1 MFFPI
6 VADQTLEPRT
16 PHPVSRPST
25 AQQSCKTKQEVS
37 NDLNLSQIPGL
48 FQPGAGKWLDRILDL
63 YCQLPRASD
72 GAMLSVLSVRLSER
86 IEIPFC
92 SDLRSI
98 VTTTTVAQREN
109 SEAIS
114 QVSYFRAT
122 STRWVASGPIRMCLF
137 VGVSGRVAVHRAL
150 ILFRQSDSRQPCWAC
165 FSRCIPALPA
175 CMFPASPSFSLVDFF
190 FVCVCFLGG

>member
-25 AQQSCKTKQEVS
+25 AQQSCKTKQEVN

-150 ILFRQSDSRQPCWAC
+150 ILF
-165 FSRCIPALPA
+165 I
-175 CMFPASPSFSLVDFF
+175 
-190 FVCVCFLGG
+190 

>member
-37 NDLNLSQIPGL
+37 NDFKLSQIPGL
-48 FQPGAGKWLDRILDL
+48 FQPGAGKWLDRVLDL
-63 YCQLPRASD
+63 YCQLPRAPD
-72 GAMLSVLSVRLSER
+72 AMLSVLSVRLSER

-98 VTTTTVAQREN
+98 ITTITSGSARELRSHLSGQLLQSYINKVGGQRPHKDV
-109 SEAIS
+109 SVCQCFRKGCLGSRTLDSLVGHVFLEAFLLFLHACS
-114 QVSYFRAT
+114 QQAQVS
-122 STRWVASGPIRMCLF
+122 
-137 VGVSGRVAVHRAL
+137 VSL
-150 ILFRQSDSRQPCWAC
+150 I
-165 FSRCIPALPA
+165 
-175 CMFPASPSFSLVDFF
+175 FF
-190 FVCVCFLGG
+190 FVCVCVLSWGL